1 MRHAKDAKR
10 PRPRYRPKI
19 FYDIVCSIMKQETSG
34 GVARI
39 TRVQNEVNLPSDRLR
54 IHLEDMETLGLI
66 EHGEGLTSTE
76 KGRSFVSE
84 YEKVAEVLKTVRPR
98 LGTSRQVSRYCA
110 YVLCVPESLS

>member
-1 MRHAKDAKR
+1 LRHAKDTKR

-19 FYDIVCSIMKQETSG
+19 FYDIVCSIIKQEASG

-54 IHLEDMETLGLI
+54 AHLGDMEALRLI

-84 YEKVAEVLKTVRPR
+84 YERIAEVLRR
-98 LGTSRQVSRYCA
+98 FGLD
-110 YVLCVPESLS
+110 